1 MEFVMAIDVP
11 LDKIRI
17 KEIAPINIAGGA
29 KFDDDGKALE
39 EPFPIK
45 AGITAGITALPE
57 IKLCAKLDPVM
68 IGINELPDIKL
79 CAKLDPIKIGIT
91 ELPDIKLCAKLDPIK
106 IGITELPKIDLNA
119 KIEPLKLTT
128 DSVLNSDSQ
137 VDLNLD
143 VRISELPQIDLQ
155 LGLRPMRFHLPLSYE
170 FCLKIFGI
178 KVFEFKTCGE
188 GMFIVEDYKAKSTE
202 KCD

>member
-57 IKLCAKLDPVM
+57 
-68 IGINELPDIKL
+68 
-79 CAKLDPIKIGIT
+79 
-91 ELPDIKLCAKLDPIK
+91 IKLCAKLDPIK

>member
-57 IKLCAKLDPVM
+57 IKLSAKLDPVM
-68 IGINELPDIKL
+68 IGITK
-79 CAKLDPIKIGIT
+79 
-91 ELPDIKLCAKLDPIK
+91 LPDIKLCAKLDPIK